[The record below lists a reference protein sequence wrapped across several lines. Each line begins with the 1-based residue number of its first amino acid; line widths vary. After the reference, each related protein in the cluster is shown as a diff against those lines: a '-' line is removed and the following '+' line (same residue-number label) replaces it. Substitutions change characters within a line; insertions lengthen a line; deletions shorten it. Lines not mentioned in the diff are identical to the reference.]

1 MEKMT
6 SEEMFISVVARLN
19 RLLIILGIFFFIYF
33 LFDTKVNVY
42 LFLLALLNT
51 AFSLLS
57 YKHLTITNRLAVE
70 LRRSR
75 TVLED
80 VTRETRKIHDV

>member
-6 SEEMFISVVARLN
+6 TEEMFVAVVSRIN
-19 RLLIILGIFFFIYF
+19 RLLILLGIFFFIYF
-33 LFDTKVNVY
+33 LFNTKLNVY

-70 LRRSR
+70 LRRAR
-75 TVLED
+75 TVLDD
-80 VTRETRKIHDV
+80 VTRETRQMHDA